1 MADIDNKQPDKKTK
15 TVKKD
20 FIFAVGRRREAVA
33 RVRLYPE
40 TKTNVMWGDI
50 EAKKGEIWVN
60 KKAATAY
67 FNGDVAKAMLLEP
80 FKVTNTLNRY
90 ITTVRV
96 VGGGLAGQLDAV
108 IHGIARALASLDT
121 DKFHPILKKRGF
133 LTRDARVRERRKVG
147 TGGKARR
154 KKQSPKR

>member
-1 MADIDNKQPDKKTK
+1 MADTDNKQPDKKTK

-33 RVRLYPE
+33 RVRIYPE

-60 KKAATAY
+60 QKAASAY
-67 FNGDVAKAMLLEP
+67 FSGNIAKAMLLEP
-80 FKVTNTLNRY
+80 FRVTNTLNKY
-90 ITTVRV
+90 ITTIRV
-96 VGGGLAGQLDAV
+96 AGGGLAGQLDAV
-108 IHGIARALASLDT
+108 IHGIARALSTLDKN
-121 DKFHPILKKRGF
+121 KFHPILKKRGF